1 MREMDFSE
9 KNLRNR
15 WLGVNSIW
23 HLIQGEVKQYVKS
36 TLERVMRQEVSACV
50 SCGRYERS
58 TTRRGY
64 RNGTYTRDLLSSYGW
79 LEGLAVPRVRSGGFQ
94 PSVFAKYR
102 RRQRQVDL
110 VLLEAFLL
118 GHATRKTRR
127 LCQRVFGAEISA
139 QGVSN
144 IVRGLDREVQEFHR
158 RPLSSAYRFVYLD
171 GLWVTL
177 SKPVKV
183 KKVLLV
189 ALGVKVDGTKE
200 LLGFQ
205 LVPRESESCWWGFLS
220 DLRDRGLGRADLE
233 VLVTDGAPGL
243 LRAVTALYPRV
254 KRQRCTFHKTRDLG
268 QHLAERKHRWRIV
281 ADAARVF
288 EGGNDTEV
296 RRRLQAFRSRW
307 SVTEPKAVRN
317 FLRGFD
323 ECLTYL
329 EYPEPTRTMLKT
341 SNPIERYLEE
351 FRRRIIPM
359 RSFNNAKSV
368 ERIIYGI
375 IAYVLNQEA
384 DTPKI
389 KFTQST

>member
-9 KNLRNR
+9 GNLRNR

-36 TLERVMRQEVSACV
+36 TLERVMREEVSTYV
-50 SCGRYERS
+50 GCGRYQRS
-58 TTRRGY
+58 ECRSGY
-64 RNGTYTRDLLSSYGW
+64 RNGVYARSLLSSYGW
-79 LEGLAVPRVRSGGFQ
+79 LEDLTVPRVREGGFQ
-94 PSVFAKYR
+94 PSVFARYR

-144 IVRGLDREVQEFHR
+144 IVRELDQEVQEFHR
-158 RPLSSAYRFVYLD
+158 RPLTSEYRFIYLD
-171 GLWVTL
+171 GFWVTL

-189 ALGVKVDGTKE
+189 ALGVCADGRKE
-200 LLGFQ
+200 LISFQ
-205 LVPRESESCWWGFLS
+205 LASGESESCWWGFLG
-220 DLRDRGLGRADLE
+220 DLRDRGLGRKHLE

-243 LRAVTALYPRV
+243 LKAVTALYPRV
-254 KRQRCTFHKTRDLG
+254 KQQRCTFHKAQDLG
-268 QHLAERKHRWRIV
+268 CHLVQRRHRSRII
-281 ADAARVF
+281 ADALHIFNA
-288 EGGNDTEV
+288 GTEMAI
-296 RRRLQAFRSRW
+296 RRRLQVFRSRW
-307 SVTEPKAVRN
+307 LVTEPRAVRN

-323 ECLTYL
+323 ECLTFL
-329 EYPEPTRTMLKT
+329 QYPDPIRTMLKT
-341 SNPIERYLEE
+341 NNPIERYIEE

-359 RSFNNAKSV
+359 RSFNNARSV

-375 IAYVLNQEA
+375 IAYVLNRQP
-384 DTPKI
+384 DMPKTQ
-389 KFTQST
+389 FTQ